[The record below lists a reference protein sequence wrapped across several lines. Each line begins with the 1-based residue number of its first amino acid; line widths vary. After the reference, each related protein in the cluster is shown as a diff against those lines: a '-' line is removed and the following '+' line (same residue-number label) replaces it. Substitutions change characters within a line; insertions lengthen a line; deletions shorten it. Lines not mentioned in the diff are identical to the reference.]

1 MGETTIQP
9 DLIHSKE
16 CLGIPDYITYRSAL
30 YTAYKRM
37 ALDNDPHSPR
47 VSLTHSTEHATTEE
61 MNIGKSQ
68 IDAQWL
74 FYDAQNRLS
83 PNQFSTALAIR
94 LNILSPSLF
103 RAQIKCNCGETIQ
116 TSSDMIA
123 HTLKCDQM
131 SPVTHTTRHNMVRDA
146 IVQTIRQYGITTS
159 SEPRCFTYQNDVHQ
173 RPDIMA
179 HTKPQHVVTDVTLIH
194 EHIDITLAEKN
205 KHKTHSEACAK
216 QGCIF
221 IPFAMY
227 TRGTLGQ
234 QAEKFI
240 NTISKAILPSL
251 QRTFKN
257 DLKHAVS
264 VAAAKARAIT
274 LLSATDRMMWQH

>member
-1 MGETTIQP
+1 
-9 DLIHSKE
+9 
-16 CLGIPDYITYRSAL
+16 
-30 YTAYKRM
+30 
-37 ALDNDPHSPR
+37 
-47 VSLTHSTEHATTEE
+47 
-61 MNIGKSQ
+61 
-68 IDAQWL
+68 
-74 FYDAQNRLS
+74 
-83 PNQFSTALAIR
+83 
-94 LNILSPSLF
+94 
-103 RAQIKCNCGETIQ
+103 
-116 TSSDMIA
+116 
-123 HTLKCDQM
+123 M

-159 SEPRCFTYQNDVHQ
+159 SEPRCFTYQNDAHQ

-234 QAEKFI
+234 QAGKVHQHYLQGNPSFI
-240 NTISKAILPSL
+240 AKDIQKRSETCSIRCSSKGESYH
-251 QRTFKN
+251 T
-257 DLKHAVS
+257 S
-264 VAAAKARAIT
+264 VRY
-274 LLSATDRMMWQH
+274 

>member
-1 MGETTIQP
+1 MPITDHSRPFPLLGTNIALSDTAKQDWEEQLIARQEKYFQTLKSAKLHPHVEFTLLKISGTPRIQYVCSTHPPNETRKLATFFESKINEMISWIIDPMGETTIQP

-131 SPVTHTTRHNMVRDA
+131 SPVTHHKTQHGSRRDCTNHQTIWYYDVLRAKMLYISERCSSTTRHH
-146 IVQTIRQYGITTS
+146 G
-159 SEPRCFTYQNDVHQ
+159 
-173 RPDIMA
+173 
-179 HTKPQHVVTDVTLIH
+179 
-194 EHIDITLAEKN
+194 
-205 KHKTHSEACAK
+205 TH
-216 QGCIF
+216 
-221 IPFAMY
+221 
-227 TRGTLGQ
+227 
-234 QAEKFI
+234 
-240 NTISKAILPSL
+240 
-251 QRTFKN
+251 
-257 DLKHAVS
+257 
-264 VAAAKARAIT
+264 
-274 LLSATDRMMWQH
+274 